1 MGMVHVSL
9 YEQQVKGTTNKH
21 DVQLTAKLDP
31 GVNGVPVPRLAVR
44 ISNPDSY
51 SSSKKKHTKKQD
63 TNVIMTDINIKQTF
77 TKRRREK

>member
-9 YEQQVKGTTNKH
+9 YEQQAKSTTNKH

-31 GVNGVPVPRLAVR
+31 GVNGVPVPRLAVG

-51 SSSKKKHTKKQD
+51 SSSIKIKKKRYLCHHD
-63 TNVIMTDINIKQTF
+63 
-77 TKRRREK
+77 